1 MNLYE
6 NIYRIKEMMGLNEQT
21 NIPKKIVPSFWDSA
35 IDFFLPGTPVEDGY
49 SIINNFSDVIKRRVE
64 YNKKNNLPLDK
75 MTKEEMDYRT
85 KILNSTPSYGYPDAL
100 GFLNVIKDIKN
111 GKDIRQDEFNKYKN
125 INKAG
130 SGFDNTSLGGKKKY
144 TDQELKQMMSGR
156 EELKKMWLGID
167 DPNGL
172 NVGDYVKSEFKP
184 KDSTDPNSVYFK
196 PKEIPKLTPQQFDE
210 LYGLVMKTRLP
221 NGKFPGGNSEDI
233 INNYGKYK
241 YLTLDILKKL
251 TGDEQESYHSILGNF
266 KFGAGEEN
274 GKKYISIYDEWDLIP
289 SSVKKFGV
297 DVQKYGKTPLIY
309 FRIYIQ

>member
-184 KDSTDPNSVYFK
+184 KDSTDPNAVYFK

-221 NGKFPGGNSEDI
+221 NGKFPGGNS
-233 INNYGKYK
+233 NVLTKTK
-241 YLTLDILKKL
+241 FKTLDVGTIEKIR
-251 TGDEQESYHSILGNF
+251 GDLGNF
-266 KFGAGEEN
+266 KLGASEES
-274 GKKYISIYDEWDLIP
+274 GKKYISVYDEWDLFPPALKEKGIDIQQ
-289 SSVKKFGV
+289 F
-297 DVQKYGKTPLIY
+297 GKTPLIY
-309 FRIYIQ
+309 YRINRI

>member
-1 MNLYE
+1 
-6 NIYRIKEMMGLNEQT
+6 MGLNEQT
-21 NIPKKIVPSFWDSA
+21 NIPKKVAPSFWDSA

-75 MTKEEMDYRT
+75 MTKEEMNYRT

-100 GFLNVIKDIKN
+100 GFLDVIKDIKN

-125 INKAG
+125 MNKAG

-172 NVGDYVKSEFKP
+172 NVGDYVKSEFRPSSSKDSNALYYKP
-184 KDSTDPNSVYFK
+184 KN
-196 PKEIPKLTPQQFDE
+196 IPKLTTQQFDE
-210 LYGLVMKTRLP
+210 LYSAILSTKKPDGT
-221 NGKFPGGNSEDI
+221 FPGGNS
-233 INNYGKYK
+233 NVLTKTK
-241 YLTLDILKKL
+241 FKTLDGGTIEKIR
-251 TGDEQESYHSILGNF
+251 GDLGNF
-266 KFGAGEEN
+266 KLGASEES
-274 GKKYISIYDEWDLIP
+274 GKKYISVYDEWDLFPPALKEKGIDIQQ
-289 SSVKKFGV
+289 F
-297 DVQKYGKTPLIY
+297 GKTPLIY
-309 FRIYIQ
+309 YRINRV

>member
-1 MNLYE
+1 MNLQE
-6 NIYRIKEMMGLNEQT
+6 SIHRIHEIMGLNEQT
-21 NIPKKIVPSFWDSA
+21 TIPKKVAPSFWDSA

-75 MTKEEMDYRT
+75 MTKEEMNYRT

-100 GFLNVIKDIKN
+100 GFLDVIKDIKN
-111 GKDIRQDEFNKYKN
+111 GKDIRQDEFKKYKN
-125 INKAG
+125 MNKAG

-184 KDSTDPNSVYFK
+184 KDSTDPNAVYFK

-221 NGKFPGGNSEDI
+221 NGKFPGGNSDVLS
-233 INNYGKYK
+233 KTK
-241 YLTLDILKKL
+241 FKTLDGSTIEKIR
-251 TGDEQESYHSILGNF
+251 GDLGNF
-266 KFGAGEEN
+266 KLGASEES
-274 GKKYISIYDEWDLIP
+274 GKKYISVYDEWDLFPPALKEKGIDIQQ
-289 SSVKKFGV
+289 F
-297 DVQKYGKTPLIY
+297 GKTPLIY
-309 FRIYIQ
+309 YRINRV